1 MKLKF
6 PSRFALLSSGSI
18 FLMLGSTMGQHIVDW
33 TPGTTVPDNNPV
45 GIADTRNIIFDPNA
59 VITGLEVRLNLTGGW
74 NGDLYA
80 SLVHDS
86 GFTVLLN
93 RPGNTALNPGG
104 SASSGMNVT
113 FLDSA
118 TTDIH
123 TGIPNSGFVTGTWQP
138 DARTADP
145 SVVTDASSRSA
156 FLSSFNESSVQGN
169 WTLFLADNA
178 ASDTSI
184 LTGWGLTIHSETRG
198 FIWDSNGNTDGV
210 GGTATWSSSNGNWAT
225 NDSGTTTAAQNLNQ
239 QLVFRGTG
247 GVVNVEGTVSPRS
260 GLRFES
266 SGYTISGGTIQMQ
279 GTSASVNSVA
289 VDPGVSTSIGS
300 VVSGSNGMSKTG
312 DGTLILSGEN
322 TLSGPF
328 NLDEGTLIAAN
339 ASGSAT
345 GTGELNVAAGATLGG
360 PGTIAP
366 TGTAGINVSGVIAPG
381 ASIGTLTFDLS
392 ATSGS
397 LFMDTGSGFNFELG
411 SGNSSIEAI
420 GLGSSDLIQIIGGGP
435 ADFAFNSTVIDFNFG
450 GTNGYYKLFD
460 TDGNSADLWSGLVF
474 DPVSGLVSSGIIA
487 SNLAPGRTGEFL
499 LGTAGNGGDSG
510 DIYLQV
516 IPEPGAAFLGSIGMF
531 FLLRR
536 RR

>member
-6 PSRFALLSSGSI
+6 PSRFAVLAGGSI
-18 FLMLGSTMGQHIVDW
+18 FLTLGSAMGQHIVDW
-33 TPGTTVPDNNPV
+33 TPGTTVPDNNPI

-104 SASSGMNVT
+104 SASSGMNIT

-123 TGIPNSGFVTGTWQP
+123 TGIPGSGIVTGTWQP

-145 SVVTDASSRSA
+145 SVVTDLSSRTA

-169 WTLFLADNA
+169 WTLFIADNA

-184 LTGWGLTIHSETRG
+184 LNGWGLTITSETRG
-198 FIWDSNGNTDGV
+198 FIWDSNGDTSGI
-210 GGTATWSSSNGNWAT
+210 GGTATWSSSSGNWAT
-225 NDSGTTTAAQNLNQ
+225 NDDGTTAAAQNLNQ

-247 GVVNVEGTVSPRS
+247 GAVNVDGIVSPRG

-266 SGYTISGGTIQMQ
+266 SGYVLSGGTIQMQ
-279 GTSASVNSVA
+279 GASASVNSVA
-289 VDPGVSTSIGS
+289 VNSGTSASIGS
-300 VVSGSNGMSKTG
+300 VISGSNGMTKTG
-312 DGTLILSGEN
+312 EGTLTLSGGN

-339 ASGSAT
+339 TSGSAT

-360 PGTIAP
+360 LGIIAP
-366 TGTAGINVSGVIAPG
+366 TGTASINVSGVIAPG

-392 ATSGS
+392 ASTGS
-397 LFMDTGSGFNFELG
+397 LLMGTGSGFNFELG
-411 SGNSSIEAI
+411 TGSSSIESI
-420 GLGSSDLIQIIGGGP
+420 GLGTSDLIQIIGGGP
-435 ADFAFNSTVIDFNFG
+435 ADFAFSNNVIDFSFG
-450 GTNGYYKLFD
+450 GGNGYYKLFD
-460 TDGNSADLWSGLVF
+460 TDGDSASLWLGLVY
-474 DPVSGLVSSGIIA
+474 DPVSGLLTSGLA
-487 SNLAPGRTGEFL
+487 AANLAPGLSGQFL
-499 LGTAGNGGDSG
+499 IGTTGNGGDSG

-516 IPEPGAAFLGSIGMF
+516 IPEPGAAFLGSIGML